1 VPLFYFDHQENGGE
15 IREDE
20 IGTELRDMAAAR
32 VEAVQAA
39 AEWMKD
45 NASESGAALRLIVRG
60 HSPLPLFVLNAT
72 IEDRSRPKR
81 EYCAKY
87 RRKPSPA
94 DLRDKS
100 SR

>member
-1 VPLFYFDHQENGGE
+1 MPLFYFDHQENGGE

-45 NASESGAALRLIVRG
+45 NASESGAALRLIVRD

-72 IEDRSRPKR
+72 IEIGHDPNENIARNTDENPPPRT
-81 EYCAKY
+81 
-87 RRKPSPA
+87 
-94 DLRDKS
+94 
-100 SR
+100 

>member
-1 VPLFYFDHQENGGE
+1 MPLFYFDHQENGGE

-60 HSPLPLFVLNAT
+60 HSPLPLFGLNAT
-72 IEDRSRPKR
+72 IEIGHDPNENIARNTDENPPPRT
-81 EYCAKY
+81 
-87 RRKPSPA
+87 
-94 DLRDKS
+94 
-100 SR
+100 